1 MWDFDRTSFPNN
13 TLIKQNFDS
22 SWDRLYTQ
30 SFMDTDSHEN
40 LHYRFKAGWFSSATY
55 PSSVKKNDVPY
66 LWYPMLVKDATF
78 KNVLAERWSAISGEL
93 SAMAYNL
100 VVETGKQI
108 ALSWEYN
115 NSIWPAYY
123 SSNCDRQAAFSGG
136 FCGDELMTDFEDIYK
151 NLYAVYMERL
161 SGMNTFV
168 GNKTWPSWSIKTASK

>member
-1 MWDFDRTSFPNN
+1 MH
-13 TLIKQNFDS
+13 K
-22 SWDRLYTQ
+22 
-30 SFMDTDSHEN
+30 
-40 LHYRFKAGWFSSATY
+40 HYRYSGTGLPSA
-55 PSSVKKNDVPY
+55 KKTNDVPY

-93 SAMAYNL
+93 SDYAEELIKGTA
-100 VVETGKQI
+100 EEI

-123 SSNCDRQAAFSGG
+123 SSSCDRQAAFSGG

-161 SGMNTFV
+161 SGMNSFV